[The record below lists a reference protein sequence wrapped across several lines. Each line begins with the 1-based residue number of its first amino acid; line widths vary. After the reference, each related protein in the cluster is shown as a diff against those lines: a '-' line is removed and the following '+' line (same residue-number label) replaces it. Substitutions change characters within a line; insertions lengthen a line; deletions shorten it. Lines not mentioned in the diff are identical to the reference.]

1 MSFMETH
8 DARTVIHALSIRLAK
23 RCRELI
29 QGGFREEEWM
39 DIDRAFYE
47 EILAGLQE
55 FHAGSR
61 KKVADQHVNAN

>member
-8 DARTVIHALSIRLAK
+8 DTRTVIYALSMRLAK

-29 QGGFREEEWM
+29 QVGFREEEWM
-39 DIDRAFYE
+39 DIDLAFYE

-61 KKVADQHVNAN
+61 KKVADQQVHAN